1 MENSGNKQ
9 TLRLWLRWLN
19 CTTRIENEIRQR
31 LREQFQ
37 VTLPQ
42 FDLLSTL
49 ERTDEPMTMSE
60 LSQYL
65 LVSNGNVT
73 GVVRRLQ
80 EKGLLEMKHLHRD
93 RRKMTVSLT
102 KNGKT
107 VFLEMAGEHQNWIN
121 SLMSGVHGQEEAFGE
136 TLKNIRSDLDNLNQ
150 TLAKE
155 DS

>member
-1 MENSGNKQ
+1 
-9 TLRLWLRWLN
+9 
-19 CTTRIENEIRQR
+19 
-31 LREQFQ
+31 
-37 VTLPQ
+37 
-42 FDLLSTL
+42 
-49 ERTDEPMTMSE
+49 MSE

-80 EKGLLEMKHLHRD
+80 EKGWLEMKHLHQD

-102 KNGKT
+102 KKGKT
-107 VFLEMAGEHQNWIN
+107 VILEMAGEHQNWIN

>member
-19 CTTRIENEIRQR
+19 CTTRIETEIRRR

-42 FDLLSTL
+42 FDLLSAL

-80 EKGLLEMKHLHRD
+80 EKGWLEMKHLHRD

-102 KNGKT
+102 N
-107 VFLEMAGEHQNWIN
+107 QNWIN

>member
-1 MENSGNKQ
+1 MENSGTKQ
-9 TLRLWLRWLN
+9 TLRLWRRWLN
-19 CTTRIENEIRQR
+19 CTTRLGTEIRRR

-42 FDLLSTL
+42 FDLLSAL

-80 EKGLLEMKHLHRD
+80 EKGWLE
-93 RRKMTVSLT
+93 
-102 KNGKT
+102 
-107 VFLEMAGEHQNWIN
+107 
-121 SLMSGVHGQEEAFGE
+121 
-136 TLKNIRSDLDNLNQ
+136 
-150 TLAKE
+150 
-155 DS
+155 

>member
-1 MENSGNKQ
+1 
-9 TLRLWLRWLN
+9 
-19 CTTRIENEIRQR
+19 
-31 LREQFQ
+31 
-37 VTLPQ
+37 
-42 FDLLSTL
+42 
-49 ERTDEPMTMSE
+49 MTMSE

-80 EKGLLEMKHLHRD
+80 EKGWLEMKHFHRD
-93 RRKMTVSLT
+93 SRKMTVSLT
-102 KNGKT
+102 KQGKT
-107 VFLEMAGEHQNWIN
+107 VFLEMAREHQNWIN
-121 SLMSGVHGQEEAFGE
+121 SLMSGVHGQEETFGE

>member
-19 CTTRIENEIRQR
+19 CTTRIENEIRRR

-42 FDLLSTL
+42 FDLLSAL

-65 LVSNGNVT
+65 LVSNG
-73 GVVRRLQ
+73 
-80 EKGLLEMKHLHRD
+80 
-93 RRKMTVSLT
+93 
-102 KNGKT
+102 
-107 VFLEMAGEHQNWIN
+107 I
-121 SLMSGVHGQEEAFGE
+121 HGQEEAFGE

-150 TLAKE
+150 ALAKE